1 MARRN
6 PLRRCDG
13 FLVGSGAMEPNIA
26 AVNWL
31 VSVAAGRATAGVTL
45 GSAGPAWLICPGHAA
60 GAANATADGGGGGK
74 LGLVSVLVL
83 SSMPLVVSARTPR
96 ALSHPFYA
104 ALVLF
109 SDRAGEG
116 PTIVVGAGSAGC
128 VLAARLSRDPDG
140 AVTLVEAGPGLGPRE
155 LEGPLGGADFLAA
168 LEVPERTFPSLMAT
182 RASGGPTSV
191 YRRGRGVGGSSTV
204 NAMLALHGDPVLYR
218 SWGWDDSADAWNA
231 IELPE
236 EQADASELGA
246 VDRALLGAA
255 ADAERAR
262 LTRRGGRRVTSAEAS
277 LWPVLGREN
286 LAVRVDS
293 PVDRVVFDGRRATGV
308 LLADG
313 EVISAGRVVLAAG
326 AIHSPAIL
334 LRSGVDTPGVGVG
347 LQDHASAPLTLQ
359 LRGGAVGAP
368 GELAIGSLLRR
379 DPWQF
384 LPMNHLGAGAPGLGL
399 LMTALMRPRGRA
411 GTVRLASDDP
421 LVDPLVDFAL
431 LDDPLDV
438 AALVAGVRTALE
450 LLAAPSFQEIVE
462 EVYIDAFGTTSA
474 ALRDDDSIE
483 RWVRTAVGDY
493 VHASSSCA
501 MGTVVDG
508 DGRLVGYDGVYVCDA
523 SVFPS
528 IPDVNTHLPTTMLAE
543 RLSARWL
550 DAPDD

>member
-1 MARRN
+1 MN
-6 PLRRCDG
+6 G
-13 FLVGSGAMEPNIA
+13 
-26 AVNWL
+26 L
-31 VSVAAGRATAGVTL
+31 VSVVAGRGTAGVTM
-45 GSAGPAWLICPGHAA
+45 GSAGPAWLICPGHGVGA
-60 GAANATADGGGGGK
+60 GGGGGATADGAGGTARATDDGGGGGK
-74 LGLVSVLVL
+74 PGLVSVSVL
-83 SSMPLVVSARTPR
+83 SSIPLVVSARNR
-96 ALSHPFYA
+96 RVLSHPFYA
-104 ALVLF
+104 AVVAS
-109 SDRAGEG
+109 SDRADDGV
-116 PTIVVGAGSAGC
+116 TVVVGAGSAGC
-128 VLAARLSRDPDG
+128 VLAARLSGDPTC
-140 AVTLVEAGPGLGPRE
+140 AVTLVEAGPGLGPSD
-155 LEGPLGGADFLAA
+155 LEGPLGGPDFLAA

-182 RASGGPTSV
+182 RATGGTTSV

-204 NAMLALHGDPVLYR
+204 NAMVALHGDPELYR
-218 SWGWDDSADAWNA
+218 SWGWDDSAVAWDA

-236 EQADASELGA
+236 EQADEAELGA
-246 VDRALLGAA
+246 VDRALLAA
-255 ADAERAR
+255 APDAERAW
-262 LTRRGGRRVTSAEAS
+262 LTRRGGRRVTSGEAS
-277 LWPVLGREN
+277 LWPVLERKN
-286 LAVRVDS
+286 LVVRVDS
-293 PVDRVVFDGRRATGV
+293 PVDRVVFDGRRAIGV
-308 LLADG
+308 LLTDG
-313 EVISAGRVVLAAG
+313 EVMPADRVVLAAG

-359 LRGGAVGAP
+359 LLDGAVGAP
-368 GELAIGSLLRR
+368 GELAIGTLLRR

-384 LPMNHLGAGAPGLGL
+384 LPMNHLGAAAPGLGL

-431 LDDPLDV
+431 LDDPVDV

-462 EVYIDAFGTTSA
+462 EVYIDAFGTTRG

-483 RWVRTAVGDY
+483 QWVRHAVGDY

-550 DAPDD
+550 RPPAG